1 MHFSNLS
8 IINTILLDFENANH
22 VKVFGETLRISKIW
36 FIDRKEII
44 QETENMRL

>member
-1 MHFSNLS
+1 M
-8 IINTILLDFENANH
+8 TLLDFEDATH

-44 QETENMRL
+44 RQTENMRL